1 MIYDYVYIIWLIA
14 SDVYT
19 RTFNATCA
27 VSRLTAGKCKLLGAW
42 LAPWPRPKGRAG
54 WRGSQHQG
62 VFKRQRLAQAFGA
75 RWLPASLTWRSG
87 ELTWDSPVKKWPRL
101 CHLGGQPKIW
111 PVLRAREVSPFLGA
125 HGPSS
130 DGYYDYFVNRDMG
143 PENGLYHVC
152 DCEASRCRVRKA
164 RGDRSEL
171 IHVDRW
177 RLQTPATMME
187 SPYLAHLGADL
198 GEKALST
205 AAREKKAAVPIGS
218 GLDAAL
224 LGEAGPGG
232 EEMEVDKRSRKRSR
246 SPRGEQGSM
255 GRYLTQQAVKQG
267 ETKAASQKKRKR
279 SSPKRKKKKRQ
290 SSSSSSEKSESSS
303 FQLAPARGGELW
315 RAAQKKLGRLTRL
328 GLDEMTRYLAD
339 RADDIEADQRWK
351 GQKITAYLHQV
362 LLVTNPPQ
370 KIGLRM
376 LRELQTI
383 AVTLDHLL
391 SGRLPQATDTL
402 MQRLKACEM
411 SLTEG
416 GWTTARHLEITP
428 SSASLVQ
435 AEERELAAKQEI
447 RSLKLKESMKR
458 ASK

>member
-1 MIYDYVYIIWLIA
+1 
-14 SDVYT
+14 
-19 RTFNATCA
+19 
-27 VSRLTAGKCKLLGAW
+27 
-42 LAPWPRPKGRAG
+42 
-54 WRGSQHQG
+54 
-62 VFKRQRLAQAFGA
+62 
-75 RWLPASLTWRSG
+75 
-87 ELTWDSPVKKWPRL
+87 
-101 CHLGGQPKIW
+101 
-111 PVLRAREVSPFLGA
+111 
-125 HGPSS
+125 
-130 DGYYDYFVNRDMG
+130 
-143 PENGLYHVC
+143 
-152 DCEASRCRVRKA
+152 
-164 RGDRSEL
+164 
-171 IHVDRW
+171 
-177 RLQTPATMME
+177 
-187 SPYLAHLGADL
+187 
-198 GEKALST
+198 
-205 AAREKKAAVPIGS
+205 
-218 GLDAAL
+218 
-224 LGEAGPGG
+224 
-232 EEMEVDKRSRKRSR
+232 
-246 SPRGEQGSM
+246 M
-255 GRYLTQQAVKQG
+255 GRYLTQQALKQG
-267 ETKAASQKKRKR
+267 ESKAASQKKKKKEQ
-279 SSPKRKKKKRQ
+279 SKKKEKKKRD

-315 RAAQKKLGRLTRL
+315 RAAQKKPRRLTRL

-339 RADDIEADQRWK
+339 RADDAEADQRWK

-391 SGRLPQATDTL
+391 CGRLPQATDTL

-416 GWTTARHLEITP
+416 GWTTARHLEIIPP

>member
-1 MIYDYVYIIWLIA
+1 MARQSAPRSFQATAPGPGFWGAMA
-14 SDVYT
+14 SSLSDLEKRGADLGLT
-19 RTFNATCA
+19 REEVTQALSLGRPTQDLACFEQE
-27 VSRLTAGKCKLLGAW
+27 KCL
-42 LAPWPRPKGRAG
+42 
-54 WRGSQHQG
+54 
-62 VFKRQRLAQAFGA
+62 
-75 RWLPASLTWRSG
+75 
-87 ELTWDSPVKKWPRL
+87 
-101 CHLGGQPKIW
+101 
-111 PVLRAREVSPFLGA
+111 FLGV

-267 ETKAASQKKRKR
+267 ETKAASQKKKKR
-279 SSPKRKKKKRQ
+279 SSPKRKKRRKGKA
-290 SSSSSSEKSESSS
+290 
-303 FQLAPARGGELW
+303 LAPARRRVSPQVFNWPQPGGASCGGPLK
-315 RAAQKKLGRLTRL
+315 R
-328 GLDEMTRYLAD
+328 
-339 RADDIEADQRWK
+339 
-351 GQKITAYLHQV
+351 
-362 LLVTNPPQ
+362 N
-370 KIGLRM
+370 
-376 LRELQTI
+376 
-383 AVTLDHLL
+383 
-391 SGRLPQATDTL
+391 SG
-402 MQRLKACEM
+402 
-411 SLTEG
+411 G
-416 GWTTARHLEITP
+416 
-428 SSASLVQ
+428 
-435 AEERELAAKQEI
+435 
-447 RSLKLKESMKR
+447 
-458 ASK
+458 

>member
-1 MIYDYVYIIWLIA
+1 MA
-14 SDVYT
+14 SSLSDLEKRGADLGLT
-19 RTFNATCA
+19 REEVAQA
-27 VSRLTAGKCKLLGAW
+27 LSLGRPTQDLAW
-42 LAPWPRPKGRAG
+42 FEGRDLKGRA
-54 WRGSQHQG
+54 Q
-62 VFKRQRLAQAFGA
+62 QA
-75 RWLPASLTWRSG
+75 
-87 ELTWDSPVKKWPRL
+87 
-101 CHLGGQPKIW
+101 
-111 PVLRAREVSPFLGA
+111 ARELFEVERILEYECYDTSWRPQGRGVVALKDWEDQEKCLFLGV

-152 DCEASRCRVRKA
+152 DCEAARCRVRKA
-164 RGDRSEL
+164 RGDRREL

-187 SPYLAHLGADL
+187 SPYLARLGAEL
-198 GEKALST
+198 GEKALSAT
-205 AAREKKAAVPIGS
+205 AREKKAAAPIGS

-232 EEMEVDKRSRKRSR
+232 EEMEADKRSRKRSR

-255 GRYLTQQAVKQG
+255 GRYLTQQAMKQG
-267 ETKAASQKKRKR
+267 ESKAASQKKKKKEQ
-279 SSPKRKKKKRQ
+279 SKKKEKKKRQ

-315 RAAQKKLGRLTRL
+315 RAAQKKPGRLTRL

-339 RADDIEADQRWK
+339 RADDTEADQRWK

-416 GWTTARHLEITP
+416 GWTTARHLEIIPP

-447 RSLKLKESMKR
+447 RSLKLKDSMKR